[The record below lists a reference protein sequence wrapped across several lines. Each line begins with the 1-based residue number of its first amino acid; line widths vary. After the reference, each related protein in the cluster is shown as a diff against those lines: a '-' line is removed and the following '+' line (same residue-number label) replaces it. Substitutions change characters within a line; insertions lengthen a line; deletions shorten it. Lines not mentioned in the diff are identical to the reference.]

1 MIALSIKEYS
11 KKFLPVIPFST
22 RLAFFGTTQK
32 KK

>member
-22 RLAFFGTTQK
+22 RLAFFGK
-32 KK
+32 HVPS